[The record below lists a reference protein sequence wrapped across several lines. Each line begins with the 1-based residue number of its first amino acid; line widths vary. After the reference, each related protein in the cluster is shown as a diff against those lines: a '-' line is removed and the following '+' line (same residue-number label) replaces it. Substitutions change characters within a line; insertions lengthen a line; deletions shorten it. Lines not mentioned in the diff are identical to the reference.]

1 MTLDQRY
8 GYDQICE
15 TPEKETSY
23 WANIPRIGDA
33 YTQAINRTL
42 LTNQPYPGDDRYP
55 NPHPLDTD
63 SRFIISRGF
72 RSPRHYQI
80 YDARCDFVIKIPM
93 QLLENCL
100 FDLSG
105 WYSKRRAKATRR
117 VHPSGTGSHHIGYIL
132 SEAAMSILEAG
143 ISSHFPNVNPS
154 ADLASMIKLGC
165 IEEENPEE
173 KDPEGLTITSKSNPD
188 FSSGENHNINLSDMV
203 SWGCM
208 GDALQLRMNNV
219 LLDSQ
224 PYPGDTEIWVENGYT
239 N

>member
-1 MTLDQRY
+1 MKSSGSRPPGAAMFNMELLPVDEIPNDDDHIEILDSLPLGSISFLEDPYTTLDQRY

-105 WYSKRRAKATRR
+105 WYSKQRAKAT
-117 VHPSGTGSHHIGYIL
+117 
-132 SEAAMSILEAG
+132 
-143 ISSHFPNVNPS
+143 
-154 ADLASMIKLGC
+154 
-165 IEEENPEE
+165 
-173 KDPEGLTITSKSNPD
+173 
-188 FSSGENHNINLSDMV
+188 
-203 SWGCM
+203 
-208 GDALQLRMNNV
+208 
-219 LLDSQ
+219 
-224 PYPGDTEIWVENGYT
+224 
-239 N
+239 